1 MPLTPELIV
10 FFGGA
15 LVGFLAL
22 ATLGRQAV
30 DPTPL
35 VRAIR
40 RRERSS

>member
-1 MPLTPELIV
+1 MLLTPELVV

-22 ATLGRQAV
+22 ASIGRQAV

-35 VRAIR
+35 VRTIQR
-40 RRERSS
+40 RQRSN